1 MEQAKKRL
9 DGFKDSKKLA
19 AGDVGSGLQDAVSA
33 LGTAK
38 QAKAQAKAKVKKAG

>member
-9 DGFKDSKKLA
+9 DGFKEAKKLA
-19 AGDVGSGLQDAVSA
+19 TGDVGSSLQDALSA

-38 QAKAQAKAKVKKAG
+38 QAKAQAKAKAKKAG